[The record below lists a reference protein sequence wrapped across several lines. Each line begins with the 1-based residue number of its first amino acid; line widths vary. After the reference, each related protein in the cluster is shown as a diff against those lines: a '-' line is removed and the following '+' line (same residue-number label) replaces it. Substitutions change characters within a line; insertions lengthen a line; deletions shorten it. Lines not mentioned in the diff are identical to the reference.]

1 MDDNI
6 LECLQ
11 CGEKYPD
18 KFRLKCDC
26 GEILEVVNDF
36 TKSFEE
42 LLNQNELDTKR
53 YLDFIP
59 KDKRYIP
66 DLTPPITPNI
76 EKRIDDI
83 DVIFKPEYLM
93 PSGSFKDRGTYV
105 TIAKLKEESITEV
118 SLDSSGNAAISLAL
132 YGRSEG
138 MDVHVFVS
146 EDISKDKMKVLNNL
160 GPTIH
165 KVKGDRMDVHEN
177 AENFDKGTYVSH
189 WYNPFFL
196 EGTKITAYEVGEKME
211 IDQVIVPTG
220 SGTMFLGLYKG
231 FKELFEFGVVDKIPK
246 FISVEAKGFESL
258 KDRNSKK
265 GKLAKGIEIIEPPRK
280 EQMEDVLKD
289 TDGFSTSI
297 NDEKISNGQSELADF
312 GFLVENTSAAAY
324 AAFKELQK
332 DNRFEDGEKVLIP
345 LTGSGLKSL

>member
-1 MDDNI
+1 M
-6 LECLQ
+6 
-11 CGEKYPD
+11 
-18 KFRLKCDC
+18 KCDC
-26 GEILEVVNDF
+26 GEVLEVINDF
-36 TKSFEE
+36 SEDFED
-42 LLNQNELDTKR
+42 LLNQNKLDTKR

-59 KDKRYIP
+59 IDKGYIP

-76 EKRIDDI
+76 EKEIDGVDI
-83 DVIFKPEYLM
+83 VFKPEYLM

-105 TIAKLKEESITEV
+105 TISKLKEEGIKEV

-138 MDVHVFVS
+138 IDVHVFVS

-165 KVKGDRMDVHEN
+165 KIKGDRMDVHEK
-177 AENFDKGTYVSH
+177 AEGFDKGTYVSH

-196 EGTKITAYEVGEKME
+196 EGTKITAYEVGENMN

-231 FKELFEFGVVDKIPK
+231 FKELYEFGVVDKIPK
-246 FISVEAKGFESL
+246 FISVEAEGFESL
-258 KDRNSKK
+258 KDRNRKK
-265 GKLAKGIEIIEPPRK
+265 SKLAKGIEIIDPPRK
-280 EQMEDVLKD
+280 EQMKDVLKE
-289 TDGFSTSI
+289 TGGFS
-297 NDEKISNGQSELADF
+297 ISVSDDWIDDAQDGLASM
-312 GFLVENTSAAAY
+312 GFLVESTSAAAF

-332 DNRFEDGEKVLIP
+332 DDRFEEDEKVLIP
-345 LTGSGLKSL
+345 LTGSGLKSF